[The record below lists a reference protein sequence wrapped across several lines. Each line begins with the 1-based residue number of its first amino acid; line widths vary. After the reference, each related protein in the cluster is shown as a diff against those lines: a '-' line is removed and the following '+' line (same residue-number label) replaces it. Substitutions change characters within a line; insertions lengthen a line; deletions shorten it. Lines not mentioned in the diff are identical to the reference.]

1 MQFIQKM
8 KLIRK
13 IQLSVFFIAAV
24 STMIAIVAFVELKN
38 TDTNKELLFN
48 EFLTPQKKINELYN
62 RFKGIQFTLL
72 KFSIT
77 DFTSSTE
84 ENMKFISTE
93 KAAIDTIFKYLK
105 SQEFDP
111 QVKSEIENV
120 GKIWVNYKNVVVDA
134 ILSAALMQDLEMAT
148 VITTT
153 SGEDI
158 SKQIESK
165 FADVENSL
173 NNRGTALGDNIT
185 DGTTRAITL
194 IIIGMFVGA
203 IAFGISV
210 FIVAPTIVKP
220 LKTFMEVLNSYV
232 LGNYNVELNIKSQD
246 EFGAMQKMLI
256 KLKDAQL
263 EKIKAAE
270 NISNGIFEKVNAASD
285 DDELAHHFNRE
296 IETFKE
302 VISEITTLT
311 DAAANGDLKI
321 RGKADNYQ
329 GDFKKIIQGVNNTL
343 DGVIFPLQEGAEVL
357 ASMASGDLTVRVKG
371 AYNGDLKLITDSINQ
386 VGESLCDA
394 LGQVNEA
401 VSATASAANQISSSS
416 EEMAAG
422 AQEQSAQTSEV
433 VAAIEEMTRTIM
445 DNTKN
450 ASFAAETAKGAGD
463 KARQGGNVVY
473 ETIDGMKRI
482 SHVVTSSAQT
492 VAALG
497 KSSDKIGE
505 IVQVI
510 DDIADQTNLLALN
523 AAIEAARAGEQGRGF
538 AVVADEVRKL
548 AERTTKATKE
558 IANMIKTIQKETL
571 EAVNSMNQ
579 GTEEVEKGTALAN
592 KAGDVLKEIIE
603 GAQKVTDVAV
613 QVAAASEEQSN
624 SSEQISRNVEGISN
638 VTRETSTGI
647 NQIARAAEDL
657 SRLTV
662 NLQELVFKFK
672 VSSNGHS
679 LAGGSKPRHGEKLLH
694 HGRQ

>member
-72 KFSIT
+72 KFSIP

-84 ENMKFISTE
+84 ENMKFISKE
-93 KAAIDTIFKYLK
+93 KAAIDTIFKYLQ

-111 QVKSEIENV
+111 QVKTEIENV

-153 SGEDI
+153 SGEEI
-158 SKQIESK
+158 STQIESK

-173 NNRGTALGDNIT
+173 NERGTTLGNNIT

-194 IIIGMFVGA
+194 IVIGMLVGA

-220 LKTFMEVLNSYV
+220 LKTFMQVLNSYV

-246 EFGAMQKMLI
+246 EFGEMQKMLI

-270 NISNGIFEKVNAASD
+270 NISNGIFEKVNAASA

-296 IETFKE
+296 IETFQE

-311 DAAANGDLKI
+311 DAAAQGNLKI
-321 RGKADNYQ
+321 RGNADNYQ

-357 ASMASGDLTVRVKG
+357 ASMANGDLTVRVKG

-571 EAVNSMNQ
+571 EAVKSMNQ

-679 LAGGSKPRHGEKLLH
+679 LTAGKSRHGEKLLH
-694 HGRQ
+694 HGRH